1 MRDSQTPLLDGEET
15 LLPDAGDSGS
25 APVPRRKEVAGL
37 VLGRYRIERELGR
50 GASGVVFLARDPEL
64 DRNVALKVL
73 RPHVGASGKGR
84 ERFFREARVLAGLV
98 DPGLATVFDVGSAPL
113 AGVFDLGERDDEVF
127 YIVMEYVAGTD
138 LAKWLAAQR
147 HPWRDIVRVFSL
159 AGRGLMAAHRRG
171 VVHRDFKP
179 GNVLMSTDGA
189 VKVADFGLA
198 RGLATSGEERSA
210 PEPSACELPLDS
222 ASAALTRT
230 GGTVGTPMFMA
241 PEQHEGKHV
250 GPRADQYAF
259 CVALY
264 HAFVGEYPF
273 QAGTLASLWREKAKR
288 APAPWPQG
296 SEVPRWV
303 RAVVERGLKP
313 KPSDRFASMGDLL
326 SRLEKSPQRRAVQAS
341 SWLLVPI
348 ALAWGGTEVY
358 EATRPSTVHLDV
370 RSNVGQPLADL
381 EVRVDGDL
389 EAVHGATLRV
399 GAGRHLIEVRAAQ
412 HESAARTVDAKAG
425 GDIQLDVVLARQVGT
440 VDVSAHPG
448 AARIFIDGVDHGS
461 RVRDLPIPTG
471 EHAFEVRLEGHF
483 SRRFRWSLGEAEH
496 RSTVVTLPEVFSWE
510 HPFPQPSSIIEWLP
524 DMTGDGRDELM
535 LARAGVA
542 TILDPWSD
550 VTVGRIRYGH
560 SFVTAQALVDLDDDA
575 LPELVTLASTEHE
588 RTLAVHDLAHPQ
600 RAAWSVTLPGHAEVL
615 HHLAVLD
622 AAVPP
627 LVVMM
632 DGERVRAYD
641 AATGKKRWGVDVP
654 QAQRVLRLDEDS
666 VVVQSTEGGAVLD
679 VTGDIRW
686 TKTDGRLDPARDVD
700 GDHRRELAQV
710 KPESPLAI
718 LDGRTG
724 EPRWLAPT
732 GVTQILST
740 PDGSSAAAW
749 VAANEDGAVMLDPA
763 SGEVRRRLAGKR
775 PQVYP
780 LGERTLVSTIIDEH
794 VVFYDSATGTESG
807 RVLLEHARLRSV
819 GDFNGDG
826 RAELVWAGTQG
837 TLEFR
842 DADLEPL
849 AFLALEKPAT
859 RLVSTRDGDHD
870 GVVDLLFESRRGL
883 LLLQGPK
890 RQWTIRSQHSMR
902 APPLVLETPH
912 GSEVLATVERGGRRS
927 LARVDGVTGEASL
940 TPLQVGSDLHRE
952 AGRSGDGLYFST
964 SGRIVRHRISDGSM
978 TGRQMLGGLIYA
990 TPTILDVD
998 GDGDREVLV
1007 GTFGREDPELVVLSE
1022 SLETVE
1028 RRISIPQHT
1037 WGRVVPYELD
1047 GALLLLT
1054 FGLQGGVTA
1063 VEPADDWAIRWH
1075 TTAGARINF
1084 AGVVVETSD
1093 GPRIAVTTMA
1103 ESPEDDALVWF
1114 NARDGT
1120 QVAAHPGWGARGST
1134 PLADDVDRNGRVDV
1148 FVADGQGHVRRFE
1161 DGVLVWTRTFVS
1173 GAETDGRRS
1182 ASSPL
1187 TSGRTA
1193 PTKPPVLVTT
1203 WRDGSVVVL
1212 DAEDGRTQW
1221 RTSVGARVEGR
1232 PLLADVDSDGE
1243 AEVIVATHDGTLI
1256 CLRNGAPRWIELG
1269 GTPDP

>member
-15 LLPDAGDSGS
+15 LLPDADDSGS

-147 HPWRDIVRVFSL
+147 QPWRDVVRVFSL

-198 RGLATSGEERSA
+198 RGLAMTNEERSA
-210 PEPSACELPLDS
+210 PDPSDCEQPLDS

-250 GPRADQYAF
+250 GPQADQYAF

-288 APAPWPQG
+288 APAPWPPG

-303 RAVVERGLKP
+303 RSVVERGLKP
-313 KPSDRFASMGDLL
+313 KPRDRFASMSDLL
-326 SRLEKSPQRRAVQAS
+326 SRLEKSPKRRALQAS
-341 SWLLVPI
+341 SWLLVPF
-348 ALAWGGTEVY
+348 ALAWGGSEVY
-358 EATRPSTVHLDV
+358 AATRPSTVHLDV
-370 RSNVGQPLADL
+370 RSSIGQPLRDL
-381 EVRVDGDL
+381 EVRVDGEL
-389 EAVHGATLRV
+389 ETVHGATLGV

-412 HESAARTVDAKAG
+412 HESAARTVDARAG
-425 GDIQLDVVLARQVGT
+425 GDIQLDVVLSREVGT

-483 SRRFRWSLGEAEH
+483 SRRFRWSLEQSEH

-524 DMTGDGRDELM
+524 DMTGDGRNELM

-550 VTVGRIRYGH
+550 ATVSHIRYGH
-560 SFVTAQALVDLDDDA
+560 SFVTAQALTNLDEGPV
-575 LPELVTLASTEHE
+575 PELVTLAATERE
-588 RTLAVHDLAHPQ
+588 RTLAVHDLARPQ
-600 RAAWSVTLPGHAEVL
+600 DPVWSVTLPGHAEVL

-622 AAVPP
+622 MAKPP
-627 LVVMM
+627 LVVVM
-632 DGERVRAYD
+632 DGDNVRAYE
-641 AATGKKRWGVDVP
+641 ATSGKERWEVVVP
-654 QAQRVLRLDEDS
+654 QADKVLGLDGDAII
-666 VVVQSTEGGAVLD
+666 VQGEEGGTVVDAA
-679 VTGDIRW
+679 GNARW
-686 TKTDGRLDPARDVD
+686 TKAKGRLAPARDID
-700 GDHRRELAQV
+700 GDRHRELVQIRPDASLSV
-710 KPESPLAI
+710 
-718 LDGRTG
+718 LDGLSG
-724 EPRWLAPT
+724 DPKWKGPV
-732 GVTQILST
+732 GVTRILGT
-740 PDGSSAAAW
+740 PDGSTAAPW
-749 VAANEDGAVMLDPA
+749 VGADDSGAVVLDPKT
-763 SGEVRRRLAGKR
+763 GEVRRRMAGLR
-775 PQVYP
+775 PQLYP
-780 LGERTLVSTIIDEH
+780 LGDRTLVSTIIDEH
-794 VVFYDSATGTESG
+794 VVFYDTATGAEVD
-807 RVLLEHARLRSV
+807 RVLLEHARLRSA

-842 DADLEPL
+842 NAKLQPL

-859 RLVSTRDGDHD
+859 RLVSTADGDHD
-870 GVVDLLFESRRGL
+870 GVVDLLFENRRGL

-890 RQWTIRSQHSMR
+890 RQWTVRSQHSMR
-902 APPLVLETPH
+902 APPLVRETPL
-912 GSEVLATVERGGRRS
+912 GAEVLATVERAGTRN

-940 TPLQVGSDLHRE
+940 APLQVGSDLHRE

-964 SGRIVRHRISDGSM
+964 SGRIVRHRISDGAM
-978 TGRQMLGGLIYA
+978 TAQQTLGGLIYA

-998 GDGDREVLV
+998 GDGDREVLI
-1007 GTFGREDPELVVLSE
+1007 GTFGRGDPELVVLSE
-1022 SLETVE
+1022 SLQTVE
-1028 RRISIPQHT
+1028 RRVPIRQHT
-1037 WGRVVPYELD
+1037 WARVVPYEVD
-1047 GALLLLT
+1047 GELLLLM

-1063 VEPADDWAIRWH
+1063 VDPAADWAIRWH
-1075 TTAGARINF
+1075 SSAGARINF

-1103 ESPEDDALVWF
+1103 ESPKDDALVWF
-1114 NARDGT
+1114 DARDGSR
-1120 QVAAHPGWGARGST
+1120 VAQHPGWGARGST
-1134 PLADDVDRNGRVDV
+1134 PHADDVDRNGRVDV
-1148 FVADGQGHVRRFE
+1148 FVADSDGHVRRFE
-1161 DGVLVWTRTFVS
+1161 DGALVWTRPVIS
-1173 GAETDGRRS
+1173 GADTDGRRS

-1187 TSGRTA
+1187 TSGRTTPRDPA
-1193 PTKPPVLVTT
+1193 VLVTT
-1203 WRDGSVVVL
+1203 WRDGTVVVL
-1212 DAEDGRTQW
+1212 DAEDGQTKW
-1221 RTSVGARVEGR
+1221 RASVGARVEGR

-1243 AEVIVATHDGTLI
+1243 AEVVVATHDGTLI
-1256 CLRNGAPRWIELG
+1256 CLRNGAPRWVELG
-1269 GTPDP
+1269 GTLEP